1 MAKRFTLRVILFLC
15 FSSSVVLSCHYEE
28 KWGAQQKEEALLYIP
43 KGQYLEKLVLGYQQ
57 ITADFLWF
65 KTISYFGQHVLADR
79 KYPWLGNLLETIVAL
94 DPEWTYPIHFAGVVM
109 GIESNLVDQSN
120 RIVKRGIEMHPDIW
134 QFPFYVGFNYYHV
147 KNNNLCGAKYIYRA
161 SIIKGSPD
169 YLKPLAIRLSAKGNS
184 RENHILMCTELLKIT
199 RDKSIRDLIKER
211 CAMKLQHLDSEQ
223 VEEACQ

>member
-1 MAKRFTLRVILFLC
+1 MSKKIIFRIILFAC
-15 FSSSVVLSCHYEE
+15 FISSVGLSYQYEE

-57 ITADFLWF
+57 IASDFLWF
-65 KTISYFGQHVLADR
+65 KTISYFGQQVIANR
-79 KYPWLGNLLETIVAL
+79 NYPWLGNLLESIVAL
-94 DPEWTYPIHFAGVVM
+94 DPEWTFPFHFAGVVM

-120 RIVKRGIEMHPDIW
+120 RIVKRGIEMHPEVW

-147 KNNNLCGAKYIYRA
+147 KNNSVCGAKYIYQA

-199 RDKSIRDLIKER
+199 QDKAIRKLIKER
-211 CAMKLQHLDSEQ
+211 CTLKLQHLDLEQ